1 LPDLALTG
9 GPGGHSPLSN
19 SPDSPISAAAVVFAA
34 NSPKRLTIFENPRL
48 NWVRLQKAADAA
60 ALASASQLTGDTATA
75 TNSTVV
81 NPGASKGARA
91 RLAAVVSGDGSQ
103 GRLQPCPFG

>member
-1 LPDLALTG
+1 MQ
-9 GPGGHSPLSN
+9 
-19 SPDSPISAAAVVFAA
+19 
-34 NSPKRLTIFENPRL
+34 
-48 NWVRLQKAADAA
+48 LQKAADAA

-75 TNSTVV
+75 TNSSVV

-103 GRLQPCPFG
+103 RRLQPCPFG